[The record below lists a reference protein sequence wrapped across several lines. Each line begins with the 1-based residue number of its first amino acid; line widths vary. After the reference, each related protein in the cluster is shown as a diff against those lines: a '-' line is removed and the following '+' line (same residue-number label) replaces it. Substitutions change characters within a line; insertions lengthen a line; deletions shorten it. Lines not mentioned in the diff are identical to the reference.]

1 MRFIFNRNK
10 AVIGLRVTVENPV
23 SKVYSIWSAEIE
35 KKVGRG
41 NFSMSQ
47 SGTLASN
54 KTKYARIF
62 MMGNPGNAWDL
73 EGDECAT
80 MPSFQVDSFAKG
92 TKALSEVY
100 AIDDVSHK
108 AMVSMGFCRTYGPE
122 LLENSDSTIKRVVS
136 RYSRVYTGKLLG
148 E

>member
-1 MRFIFNRNK
+1 M
-10 AVIGLRVTVENPV
+10 VVTVDNPV
-23 SKVYSIWSAEIE
+23 SKVYSIWSAEIG

-41 NFSMSQ
+41 NFSMSK
-47 SGTLASN
+47 SGTLVSN

-73 EGDECAT
+73 EGDECASI
-80 MPSFQVDSFAKG
+80 PSFQVDSFAKG
-92 TKALSEVY
+92 TNALSDVY

-108 AMVSMGFCRTYGPE
+108 AMVGMGFRRSYGPE
-122 LLENSDSTIKRVVS
+122 LLENADSSIKRVVS
-136 RYSRVYTGKLLG
+136 RYSRVYTGQLFG

>member
-1 MRFIFNRNK
+1 MP
-10 AVIGLRVTVENPV
+10 VTVDNPV
-23 SKVYSIWSAEIE
+23 SKVYARWQEEII
-35 KKVGRG
+35 KIVGKG

-62 MMGNPGNAWDL
+62 MMGNPTRDGDL
-73 EGDECAT
+73 EGDECSTIPA
-80 MPSFQVDSFAKG
+80 FQVDSFAKG

-100 AIDDVSHK
+100 DIDDVSHK
-108 AMVSMGFCRTYGPE
+108 AMVSMGFRRTYGPE

-136 RYSRVYTGKLLG
+136 RYNRVYTGQLLG

>member
-1 MRFIFNRNK
+1 MT
-10 AVIGLRVTVENPV
+10 TVENPV
-23 SKVYSIWSAEIE
+23 SKVYARWVAEIE
-35 KKVGRG
+35 KKVGKG
-41 NFSMSQ
+41 NYSMSQ

-62 MMGNPGNAWDL
+62 MMGNLTRDGDL
-73 EGDECAT
+73 EGDECSTIPA
-80 MPSFQVDSFAKG
+80 FQVDSFAKG

-100 AIDDVSHK
+100 VIDDVSHR
-108 AMVSMGFCRTYGPE
+108 AMVGMGFRRTYGPE

-136 RYSRVYTGKLLG
+136 RYSRVYTGQLFG

>member
-1 MRFIFNRNK
+1 MT
-10 AVIGLRVTVENPV
+10 TVDNPV
-23 SKVYSIWSAEIE
+23 SKVYSIWSTEIE

-62 MMGNPGNAWDL
+62 MMGNPGNSWDL

-100 AIDDVSHK
+100 DIDDVSHK
-108 AMVSMGFCRTYGPE
+108 SMVSMGFRRTYGPE
-122 LLENSDSTIKRVVS
+122 LIENSDSTIKRVVS
-136 RYSRVYTGKLLG
+136 RYSRVYTGQLLG
-148 E
+148 EK

>member
-1 MRFIFNRNK
+1 MPI
-10 AVIGLRVTVENPV
+10 TVDNPV
-23 SKVYSIWSAEIE
+23 SKVYAVWSLAIE
-35 KKVGRG
+35 KKVGKG

-100 AIDDVSHK
+100 AIDDVSHNV
-108 AMVSMGFCRTYGPE
+108 MVGMGFRRTYGPE
-122 LLENSDSTIKRVVS
+122 LIENVDSTIKRVVS
-136 RYSRVYTGKLLG
+136 RYSRVYTGQLLG
-148 E
+148 EK

>member
-1 MRFIFNRNK
+1 MI
-10 AVIGLRVTVENPV
+10 TVDNPV
-23 SKVYSIWSAEIE
+23 SKVYSIWSAAIE
-35 KKVGRG
+35 KKVGKG

-54 KTKYARIF
+54 KAKYARIF
-62 MMGNPGNAWDL
+62 MMGNPTRDGDL
-73 EGDECAT
+73 EGDECST
-80 MPSFQVDSFAKG
+80 VPSFQVDSFAKG
-92 TKALSEVY
+92 AKALSEVY
-100 AIDDVSHK
+100 NIDDVSHK
-108 AMVSMGFCRTYGPE
+108 AMVSMGFRRTYGPE

>member
-1 MRFIFNRNK
+1 MT
-10 AVIGLRVTVENPV
+10 TVDNPV
-23 SKVYSIWSAEIE
+23 SKVYFIWSTEIE

-62 MMGNPGNAWDL
+62 MMGNPGNSWDL

-100 AIDDVSHK
+100 DIDDASHK
-108 AMVSMGFCRTYGPE
+108 SMVSMGFRRTYGPE
-122 LLENSDSTIKRVVS
+122 LIENSDSTIKRVVS
-136 RYSRVYTGKLLG
+136 RYSRVYTGQLLG
-148 E
+148 EK

>member
-1 MRFIFNRNK
+1 M
-10 AVIGLRVTVENPV
+10 AVTVDNPV
-23 SKVYSIWSAEIE
+23 SKVYSIWSAAIE

-62 MMGNPGNAWDL
+62 MMGNPTRDGDL
-73 EGDECAT
+73 EGDECSTIPA
-80 MPSFQVDSFAKG
+80 FQVDSFAKG

-108 AMVSMGFCRTYGPE
+108 AMVGMGFKRNYGPE
-122 LLENSDSTIKRVVS
+122 LLENADSTIKRVVS
-136 RYSRVYTGKLLG
+136 RYSRVYTGQLLG

>member
-1 MRFIFNRNK
+1 MT
-10 AVIGLRVTVENPV
+10 TVDNPV
-23 SKVYSIWSAEIE
+23 SKVYSIWSTEIE

-62 MMGNPGNAWDL
+62 MMGNPGNSWDL

-100 AIDDVSHK
+100 DIDDVSHK
-108 AMVSMGFCRTYGPE
+108 AMVGMGFRRTYGPE
-122 LLENSDSTIKRVVS
+122 LIENSDSTIKRVVS
-136 RYSRVYTGKLLG
+136 RYSRIYTGQILG
-148 E
+148 EK

>member
-1 MRFIFNRNK
+1 MI
-10 AVIGLRVTVENPV
+10 TVDNPV

-100 AIDDVSHK
+100 VIDDVSHK
-108 AMVSMGFCRTYGPE
+108 AMVGMGFRRSYGPE
-122 LLENSDSTIKRVVS
+122 LIENADSSIKRLVS
-136 RYSRVYTGKLLG
+136 RYSRVYTGQLLG

>member
-1 MRFIFNRNK
+1 MRD
-10 AVIGLRVTVENPV
+10 VIDMPVTVDNPV
-23 SKVYSIWSAEIE
+23 SKVYARWQEEII
-35 KKVGRG
+35 KIVGKG

-62 MMGNPGNAWDL
+62 MMGNPTRDGDF
-73 EGDECAT
+73 EGDECSTIPA
-80 MPSFQVDSFAKG
+80 FQVDSFAKG

-100 AIDDVSHK
+100 DIDNVSHK
-108 AMVSMGFCRTYGPE
+108 TMVSMGFRRTYGPE

-136 RYSRVYTGKLLG
+136 RYSRVYTGQLLG

>member
-1 MRFIFNRNK
+1 MI
-10 AVIGLRVTVENPV
+10 TVDNPV
-23 SKVYSIWSAEIE
+23 SKVYAIWSKAIE

-41 NFSMSQ
+41 NYSMSQ

-62 MMGNPGNAWDL
+62 MMGNPGNRWDL

-80 MPSFQVDSFAKG
+80 IPSFQVDSFAKG

-108 AMVSMGFCRTYGPE
+108 AMIGMGFRRSYGPE
-122 LLENSDSTIKRVVS
+122 LLENADSTIKRVVS
-136 RYSRVYTGKLLG
+136 RYSRIYAGQLLG
-148 E
+148 EK

>member
-1 MRFIFNRNK
+1 MRD
-10 AVIGLRVTVENPV
+10 VIDMPVTVDNPV
-23 SKVYSIWSAEIE
+23 SKVYARWQEEII
-35 KKVGRG
+35 KIVGKG

-62 MMGNPGNAWDL
+62 MMGNPTRDGDL
-73 EGDECAT
+73 EGDECSTIPA
-80 MPSFQVDSFAKG
+80 FQVDSFAKG

-100 AIDDVSHK
+100 DIDNVSHK
-108 AMVSMGFCRTYGPE
+108 AMVSMGFRRTYGPE
-122 LLENSDSTIKRVVS
+122 LLENVDSTIKRVVS
-136 RYSRVYTGKLLG
+136 RYSRIYTGQLLG

>member
-1 MRFIFNRNK
+1 MT
-10 AVIGLRVTVENPV
+10 TVDNPV
-23 SKVYSIWSAEIE
+23 SKVYARWQEQIVKI
-35 KKVGRG
+35 VGKG
-41 NFSMSQ
+41 NYSMSQ

-62 MMGNPGNAWDL
+62 MMGNPTRDGDL
-73 EGDECAT
+73 EGDECSTIPA
-80 MPSFQVDSFAKG
+80 FQVDSFAKG

-100 AIDDVSHK
+100 DIDDVSHK
-108 AMVSMGFCRTYGPE
+108 AMIGMGFRRTYGPE

-136 RYSRVYTGKLLG
+136 RYSRVYTGQLLG

>member
-1 MRFIFNRNK
+1 M
-10 AVIGLRVTVENPV
+10 AVTVDNPV
-23 SKVYSIWSAEIE
+23 SKVYSIWSASVE
-35 KKVGRG
+35 KKVGKG

-62 MMGNPGNAWDL
+62 MMGNPTIDGDL

-92 TKALSEVY
+92 TKSLSDVY

-108 AMVSMGFCRTYGPE
+108 AMVGMGFRRSYGPE
-122 LLENSDSTIKRVVS
+122 LIENADSTIKRVVS
-136 RYSRVYTGKLLG
+136 RYSRVYAGKLLG

>member
-1 MRFIFNRNK
+1 M
-10 AVIGLRVTVENPV
+10 RVTVDNPV
-23 SKVYSIWSAEIE
+23 SKVYSIWSASIE
-35 KKVGRG
+35 KKVGKG

-100 AIDDVSHK
+100 AIDDASHK
-108 AMVSMGFCRTYGPE
+108 AMVGMGFKRSYGPE
-122 LLENSDSTIKRVVS
+122 LIENSDSTIKRVVS
-136 RYSRVYTGKLLG
+136 RYSRIYTGQLLG

>member
-1 MRFIFNRNK
+1 MI
-10 AVIGLRVTVENPV
+10 TVDNPV
-23 SKVYSIWSAEIE
+23 SKVYARWQEEIV
-35 KKVGRG
+35 KIVGKG

-62 MMGNPGNAWDL
+62 MMGNQGNAWDL
-73 EGDECAT
+73 EGDECSTIPA
-80 MPSFQVDSFAKG
+80 FQVDSFAKG

-108 AMVSMGFCRTYGPE
+108 AMVSMGFRRTYGPE
-122 LLENSDSTIKRVVS
+122 LIENADSTIKRVVS
-136 RYSRVYTGKLLG
+136 RYSRVYTGQLLG

>member
-1 MRFIFNRNK
+1 M
-10 AVIGLRVTVENPV
+10 AVTVENPV
-23 SKVYSIWSAEIE
+23 SKVYSIWSSEIE
-35 KKVGRG
+35 KKVGKG
-41 NFSMSQ
+41 NYSMSQ

-54 KTKYARIF
+54 KTKHARIF

-108 AMVSMGFCRTYGPE
+108 AMVGMGFRRSYGPE
-122 LLENSDSTIKRVVS
+122 LIENSDSTIKRVVS
-136 RYSRVYTGKLLG
+136 RYSRVYTGYLPD
-148 E
+148 EIE

>member
-1 MRFIFNRNK
+1 MT
-10 AVIGLRVTVENPV
+10 TVDNPV
-23 SKVYSIWSAEIE
+23 SKVYARWSTAIE

-41 NFSMSQ
+41 NYSMSQ

-80 MPSFQVDSFAKG
+80 IPSFQVDSFAKG

-108 AMVSMGFCRTYGPE
+108 AMIGMGFRRSYGPE
-122 LLENSDSTIKRVVS
+122 LLENADSTIKRVVS
-136 RYSRVYTGKLLG
+136 RYSRIYAGQLLG
-148 E
+148 EK

>member
-1 MRFIFNRNK
+1 MI
-10 AVIGLRVTVENPV
+10 TVDNPV
-23 SKVYSIWSAEIE
+23 SKVYSIWSAAVEN
-35 KKVGRG
+35 KVGKG
-41 NFSMSQ
+41 NYSMSQ

-108 AMVSMGFCRTYGPE
+108 AMVGMGFRRSYGPE
-122 LLENSDSTIKRVVS
+122 LLENSDSIIKRVVS
-136 RYSRVYTGKLLG
+136 RYSRVYTGQLLG
-148 E
+148 EKVSS

>member
-1 MRFIFNRNK
+1 MT
-10 AVIGLRVTVENPV
+10 TVDNPV
-23 SKVYSIWSAEIE
+23 SKVE

-62 MMGNPGNAWDL
+62 MMGNPGNSWDL

-100 AIDDVSHK
+100 DIDDVSHK
-108 AMVSMGFCRTYGPE
+108 SMVSMGFRRTYGPE
-122 LLENSDSTIKRVVS
+122 LVENSDSTIKRVVS
-136 RYSRVYTGKLLG
+136 RYSLVYTGQLLG
-148 E
+148 EK

>member
-1 MRFIFNRNK
+1 MT
-10 AVIGLRVTVENPV
+10 TVENPV
-23 SKVYSIWSAEIE
+23 SKVYARWVAEIE
-35 KKVGRG
+35 KKVGKG
-41 NFSMSQ
+41 NYSMSQ

-62 MMGNPGNAWDL
+62 MMGNPTRDGDL
-73 EGDECAT
+73 EGDECSTIPA
-80 MPSFQVDSFAKG
+80 FQVDSFAKG

-100 AIDDVSHK
+100 VIDDVRQR
-108 AMVSMGFCRTYGPE
+108 AMVGMGFRRTYGPE

-136 RYSRVYTGKLLG
+136 RYSRVYTGQLFG

>member
-1 MRFIFNRNK
+1 MPI
-10 AVIGLRVTVENPV
+10 TVDNPV
-23 SKVYSIWSAEIE
+23 VKIYERWSAEIQ
-35 KKVGRG
+35 KVVGTG
-41 NFSMSQ
+41 NCSMSQ

-62 MMGNPGNAWDL
+62 MMGNPTRDGDL
-73 EGDECAT
+73 EGDECSTIPA
-80 MPSFQVDSFAKG
+80 FQVDSFAKG

-108 AMVSMGFCRTYGPE
+108 AMVDMGFKRNYGPE

-136 RYSRVYTGKLLG
+136 RYSRVYTGQLLG

>member
-1 MRFIFNRNK
+1 MT
-10 AVIGLRVTVENPV
+10 TVDNPV
-23 SKVYSIWSAEIE
+23 SKVYSIWSTEIE

-62 MMGNPGNAWDL
+62 MMGNPGNSWDL

-100 AIDDVSHK
+100 DIDDVSHK
-108 AMVSMGFCRTYGPE
+108 SMVSMGFRRIYGPE
-122 LLENSDSTIKRVVS
+122 LVENADSTIKRVVS
-136 RYSRVYTGKLLG
+136 RYSRIYTGQLLG
-148 E
+148 EK

>member
-1 MRFIFNRNK
+1 MGI
-10 AVIGLRVTVENPV
+10 TVANPV
-23 SKVYSIWSAEIE
+23 SKVYSIWSTAVE
-35 KKVGRG
+35 KEVGKG

-47 SGTLASN
+47 SRTLASN

-62 MMGNPGNAWDL
+62 MMGNPGNDWDL

-92 TKALSEVY
+92 TKALSDVY

-108 AMVSMGFCRTYGPE
+108 CMTSLGFRRSYGPE
-122 LLENSDSTIKRVVS
+122 LIENVDSTIKRVVS
-136 RYSRVYTGKLLG
+136 RYSRVYTAQLLK
-148 E
+148 EK